1 MANDPISATLKK
13 LNYGIY
19 IVSSLKDGGE
29 LTTRNSDWVSAS
41 TVSWASQLSMEPNLL
56 GVAVQ
61 KDSNL
66 AETIQRSQN
75 FALHILSEQDRG
87 LVKEFV
93 GPVDFDE
100 DTVNGHTY
108 TKGQTGAPILK
119 EGLGVLE
126 CKLHNAITLDGDHML
141 FIGEVVNAE
150 LRDPAATS
158 IAIEET
164 SFEYG
169 G

>member
-1 MANDPISATLKK
+1 MANDVISATLQK

-19 IVSSLKDGGE
+19 IVTSLKDGE
-29 LTTRNSDWVSAS
+29 ALTTRNSDWVSAS
-41 TVSWASQLSMEPNLL
+41 TISWASQLSCEPNLL

-66 AETIQRSQN
+66 SETIQRSQN

-87 LVKEFV
+87 LVKEFT
-93 GPVDFDE
+93 GPADFDE
-100 DTVNGHTY
+100 DQVNGHSY
-108 TKGQTGAPILK
+108 EKGQTGAPILK

-126 CKLHNAITLDGDHML
+126 CKLNNAITLDGDHML
-141 FIGEVVNAE
+141 FIGEVVNAQ
-150 LRDPAATS
+150 LRQPNATS

-164 SFEYG
+164 AFEYG